1 MDVIITIIGRQTVD
15 GGCEV
20 TEMTAPGRMEW
31 SGAEWKLTWRES
43 SPEGDTDSTIRILD
57 GGMEVERRGAIRSL
71 LRLTPGKR
79 QESEYD
85 AGVGVLR
92 MGIDTKLV
100 QSSLT
105 PAGGTAEARYTL
117 DINGSVTADHVLTID
132 VKGADRTCQ
141 E

>member
-1 MDVIITIIGRQTVD
+1 MDVMITIVGRQTVD

-20 TEMTAPGRMEW
+20 TEVTAPGRMEW
-31 SGAEWKLTWRES
+31 NGAGWILTWRES
-43 SPEGDTDSTIRILD
+43 APEGDTDSTIRIMD

-79 QESEYD
+79 QESDYD
-85 AGVGVLR
+85 AGVGILR
-92 MGIDTKLV
+92 MGIETRFV
-100 QSSLT
+100 RSSLT

-132 VKGADRTCQ
+132 VKGADTTCQ
-141 E
+141 K